1 MDINYDRLEAWS
13 EFNLASSLKAS
24 FSLPLFEN
32 PKPNTFVKIYGY
44 GAGLIF
50 KTEKDATYYS
60 GCSLNDA
67 LLLSGAWFNPLENV
81 KKLGR
86 REAAYI
92 YEFWEVFPGLSIA
105 VNPWDLRAMFYS
117 IFLSR
122 NTSYHVNTVRWLHH
136 MTVKAGDEGKLAS
149 LDPRV
154 FGRSYQLAQLA
165 EIKPN
170 LDGILNSITPGL
182 ELVKSKDVF
191 SRIKAKLLQLPYVGS
206 KTVHAF
212 GLFCL
217 GLTWLAPADRHLMT
231 AAKSMGIMGDRVK
244 MPKKELCM
252 RYDCFANSD
261 KCPKFEVCLTAKL
274 MRDFG
279 VMAGWLQTATYLYGA
294 LYLSRG
300 LDPVGILK
308 R

>member
-1 MDINYDRLEAWS
+1 MNINYCRLEVWS
-13 EFNLASSLKAS
+13 EFNLSSSLKAS

-32 PKPNTFVKIYGY
+32 PRLNVFVKIYGY
-44 GAGLIF
+44 SAGLIF
-50 KTEKDATYYS
+50 KTEGGATYYR
-60 GCSLNDA
+60 GCGLNDA

-92 YEFWEVFPGLSIA
+92 YEFWEAFPGLSIA
-105 VNPWDLRAMFYS
+105 VNPWDLRAIFYS

-122 NTSYHVNTVRWLHH
+122 NTSYHANTVRWLHD
-136 MTVKAGDEGKLAS
+136 MIVKAGDEGKLAS

-165 EIKPN
+165 EIKPD
-170 LDGILNSITPGL
+170 LDGILDSITPGL
-182 ELVKSKDVF
+182 ELIKSKDLF
-191 SRIKAKLLQLPYVGS
+191 PPIKAKLLQLPYVGS

-217 GLTWLAPADRHLMT
+217 GLTWLAPADRHLT
-231 AAKSMGIMGDRVK
+231 TVVKSMGIVDDRVK

-252 RYDCFANSD
+252 KYDCFTDSD
-261 KCPKFEVCLTAKL
+261 KCPRFEVCLTARL

-279 VMAGWLQTATYLYGA
+279 VMAGWLQTAAYLYGA

-300 LDPVGILK
+300 LDPVGILG